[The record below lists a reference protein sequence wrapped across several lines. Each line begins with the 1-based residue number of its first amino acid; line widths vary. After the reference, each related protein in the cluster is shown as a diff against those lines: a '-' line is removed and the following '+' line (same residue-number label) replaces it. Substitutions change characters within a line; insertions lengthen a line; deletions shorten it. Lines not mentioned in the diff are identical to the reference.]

1 MAEMIIT
8 TLTPTYFDALAELQ
22 RLAYPTLGEQEL
34 MRREHFAA
42 QFQIFPQGQFVA
54 LLEEKVVGQ
63 GSGFF
68 TDFDF
73 DHPDH
78 TFQEICDNFYFG
90 THDPAGDYY
99 YGADISVHPAY
110 RGHGIGRQLYDARKE
125 LARQNNR
132 RGIVAGGLIP
142 GYAAHK
148 NGLTAR
154 QYVDRVVAGELQ
166 DGTLTFQLRM
176 GFRVRNVIANYIED
190 RASDNWA
197 TLIEWVNPEYQAI
210 NDAT

>member
-1 MAEMIIT
+1 MAELIIT
-8 TLTPTYFDALAELQ
+8 TLTPAYFGALEELQ

-42 QFQIFPQGQFVA
+42 QYQNFPQGQFVA

-90 THDPAGDYY
+90 THDPNGAYY

-110 RGHGIGRQLYDARKE
+110 RGHGIGRQLYDVRKE
-125 LARQNNR
+125 LA
-132 RGIVAGGLIP
+132 
-142 GYAAHK
+142 
-148 NGLTAR
+148 
-154 QYVDRVVAGELQ
+154 
-166 DGTLTFQLRM
+166 
-176 GFRVRNVIANYIED
+176 
-190 RASDNWA
+190 
-197 TLIEWVNPEYQAI
+197 
-210 NDAT
+210 